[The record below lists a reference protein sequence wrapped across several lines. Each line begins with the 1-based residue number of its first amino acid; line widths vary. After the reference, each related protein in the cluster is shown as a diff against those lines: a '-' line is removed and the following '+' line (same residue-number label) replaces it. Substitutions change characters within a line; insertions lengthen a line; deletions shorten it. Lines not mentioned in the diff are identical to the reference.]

1 MAAFR
6 SSFIELV
13 TVIVLKAA
21 NPNQKC
27 FMPWGPQAFRLCC
40 WSLTTPQ
47 PRIKTKTY
55 SRSYLNGLLIEH
67 PVLSLFL
74 LQYMQFIMLHFSAC
88 IIQMIKMVAVQHL
101 LKLPGLSTF
110 TMTSKP
116 FFVPSQHQLH
126 MWSTAQTNYT
136 YVERSRQV
144 FQQSYDPSPQS
155 GASRCDPVTLP
166 LFFKTVFSSQIGKC
180 SEKQLL
186 RKEKWTWRNTLHP
199 YWAASENVSMMSPIT
214 NIITI
219 FSSPKPWQNAEVRA
233 LLKASDAI
241 FREHEVS
248 ALGQQNENLLRAS
261 GGLNVAVLRKRSE
274 FRWTS

>member
-1 MAAFR
+1 M
-6 SSFIELV
+6 
-13 TVIVLKAA
+13 
-21 NPNQKC
+21 
-27 FMPWGPQAFRLCC
+27 
-40 WSLTTPQ
+40 
-47 PRIKTKTY
+47 
-55 SRSYLNGLLIEH
+55 
-67 PVLSLFL
+67 
-74 LQYMQFIMLHFSAC
+74 
-88 IIQMIKMVAVQHL
+88 
-101 LKLPGLSTF
+101 
-110 TMTSKP
+110 
-116 FFVPSQHQLH
+116 
-126 MWSTAQTNYT
+126 
-136 YVERSRQV
+136 
-144 FQQSYDPSPQS
+144 
-155 GASRCDPVTLP
+155 TLP

-274 FRWTS
+274 FR